1 MNVYEMVTNRII
13 NKLNEGI
20 IPWQRGWSGAIDGAY
35 NYKTK
40 RRYSLINQ
48 LMLDHQDG
56 YLTFKQ
62 VGECKDKD
70 GNPAKVNKGAK
81 SEFVVFWKIIQ
92 KEEPDVKDKDGNP
105 KKVTIPILRYYNVF
119 WIGDTNI
126 EREEVESVQHD
137 PIAEAEEVISGYV
150 AREEGLTFIN
160 DRPSG
165 QAYYAPLRDEVVVP
179 MLSQF
184 KYAEE
189 YYSTAFHEL
198 THSTGAEKRLNR
210 LKVAGL
216 AAFGSEDYS
225 KEELVAE
232 LGAAMLVN
240 RCGIET
246 EKSFRNSAAYIQS
259 WIKALKDDQRLI
271 VSASSKAE
279 KAVNYILTG
288 KKGAEE

>member
-48 LMLDHQDG
+48 LMLDHKDG

-62 VGECKDKD
+62 IQQMGGKLR
-70 GNPAKVNKGAK
+70 KGAMP
-81 SEFVVFWKIIQ
+81 EFVVFWKFFET
-92 KEEPDVKDKDGNP
+92 EEKDEKGNVKRDKDGNA
-105 KKVTIPILRYYNVF
+105 KKTTVPLLRYYNVF
-119 WIGDTNI
+119 WIGDTDI
-126 EREEVESVQHD
+126 ERK
-137 PIAEAEEVISGYV
+137 EAEPIIHNPISEAESIISAYV
-150 AREEGLTFIN
+150 ARETSLKFTN
-160 DRPSG
+160 DRPSN

-259 WIKALKDDQRLI
+259 WIKALQDDQRMI

-288 KKGAEE
+288 EKGEVA

>member
-1 MNVYEMVTNRII
+1 MSNVYEMVTNRII
-13 NKLNEGI
+13 EKLNEGV
-20 IPWQRGWSGAIDGAY
+20 IPWQKGWSGAIDGAY
-35 NYKTK
+35 NYKTGH
-40 RRYSLINQ
+40 RYSLINQ
-48 LMLDHQDG
+48 LMLEHRDG

-70 GNPAKVNKGAK
+70 GNPARVNKGAK
-81 SEFVVFWKIIQ
+81 SEFVVFWKMMQ
-92 KEEPDVKDKDGNP
+92 KEDPEAKDKDGNP
-105 KKVTIPILRYYNVF
+105 KKVNIPILRYYNVF

-126 EREEVESVQHD
+126 ERKDVEPITHD
-137 PIAEAEEVISGYV
+137 PIAEAEDIISGYV
-150 AREEGLTFIN
+150 AREEGLTFTN
-160 DRPSG
+160 DTPSNS
-165 QAYYAPLRDEVVVP
+165 AYYAPLRDEVVVP

-184 KYAEE
+184 KNAEE

-198 THSTGAEKRLNR
+198 THSTGAQKRLNR
-210 LKVAGL
+210 LKVTEL

-240 RCGIET
+240 RCGIES

-259 WIKALKDDQRLI
+259 WIKALRDDQRLI

-279 KAVNYILTG
+279 KAVNYILG
-288 KKGAEE
+288 VSA